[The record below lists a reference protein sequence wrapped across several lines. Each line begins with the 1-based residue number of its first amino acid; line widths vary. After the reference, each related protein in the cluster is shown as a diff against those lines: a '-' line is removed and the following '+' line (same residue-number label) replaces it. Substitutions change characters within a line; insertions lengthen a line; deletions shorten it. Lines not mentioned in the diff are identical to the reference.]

1 MAKVAPIN
9 MRTTAEQ
16 FDLLTKAAN
25 ALNTDRTSFILN
37 IACREAE
44 NVLLDRRLFQLT
56 DEGFDAFEVA
66 LDEPLTQSEKLKR
79 LLIEP
84 APWEK

>member
-1 MAKVAPIN
+1 MAKVTPIS

-25 ALNTDRTSFILN
+25 ALNIDRTSFILN

-44 NVLLDRRLFQLT
+44 NVLLDRRLFQLN
-56 DEGFDAFEVA
+56 DEAFDAFEAA
-66 LDEPLTQSEKLKR
+66 LDEPLTQPEKLKR
-79 LLIEP
+79 LLTEP